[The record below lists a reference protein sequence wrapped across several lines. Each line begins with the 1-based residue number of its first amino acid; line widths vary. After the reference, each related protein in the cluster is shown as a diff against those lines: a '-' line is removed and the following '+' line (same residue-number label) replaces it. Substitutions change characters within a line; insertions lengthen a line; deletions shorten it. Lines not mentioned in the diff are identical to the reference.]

1 MIICPQVTT
10 KGIGKTGGVPATGD
24 EVSLSTAGEVIG
36 DLTTGHSYVV
46 DANAVAPQSVPR
58 RCIVA
63 GVPARILH
71 EDSDARDAETW

>member
-10 KGIGKTGGVPATGD
+10 RGIGKT
-24 EVSLSTAGEVIG
+24 GEVIG

-46 DANAVAPQSVPR
+46 DANAVATQSVPR

-63 GVPARILH
+63 GVPARILR